1 MKVLV
6 TGAAGHVATLAMPGL
21 QHHELRLVDLRQPA
35 ALPKGA
41 SFQALSLLQASDAE
55 LAALFRGVEAVVHS
69 AYIPSAER
77 DVYSVSP
84 PQIER
89 FDAEFDNI
97 RMANRVYRCALEAG
111 VRRVVVV
118 SSNHAADWYEH
129 NEVHSRRRE
138 TVYPTDYPLAD
149 NFYGWSKASY
159 ELLAYPYACGTFGRR
174 MEFVMLR
181 IGSPY
186 PIDVSRYEPDAAPAP
201 SSLPRP
207 RGKAAFKRALGA
219 WLSDARLR
227 AALWLR
233 ARCEAGAARRCRA
246 LGGGLRDF
254 RQHAGVLVAR
264 VGPPGAGLL
273 ATRRFRSG
281 PCRRRAPVV
290 GCQGKRQCRP
300 PGTHANH
307 EHAPRMTCFLPP
319 HSHPSVSSQ
328 GSSMLR
334 RFLLSALVLAA
345 GALALPALAAYP
357 EKPIRLIVPS
367 APGGAPDAL
376 MRALAQQLSQQMGVP
391 IVIDNKPG
399 GSYTIGT
406 MELVHAAPDGY
417 TLAYGN
423 VVSLATNRSLLP
435 NVPYDVDRDLTLVS
449 NALKLSNL
457 MIVNNSLPVK
467 SVAEL
472 IDYAKK
478 NPGKLAFG
486 SDGNGT
492 TAHLGVELFKAMTGV
507 HMLHVPY
514 RAATSAMTDL
524 MGGGLQL
531 MMVNT
536 PVSGPPAQAGRVRAI
551 GISSPQ
557 RSPTYPDVPA
567 IAETVP
573 GFEVTAWGGIIGPA
587 NLPKDI
593 VAKLNAEIRTA
604 LASPAV
610 RERFKTLGAD
620 PDPSTPEEFLAAIA
634 PRDRQVG
641 QDRQVLRR
649 QDRLRKQP

>member
-1 MKVLV
+1 
-6 TGAAGHVATLAMPGL
+6 
-21 QHHELRLVDLRQPA
+21 
-35 ALPKGA
+35 
-41 SFQALSLLQASDAE
+41 
-55 LAALFRGVEAVVHS
+55 
-69 AYIPSAER
+69 
-77 DVYSVSP
+77 
-84 PQIER
+84 
-89 FDAEFDNI
+89 
-97 RMANRVYRCALEAG
+97 
-111 VRRVVVV
+111 
-118 SSNHAADWYEH
+118 
-129 NEVHSRRRE
+129 
-138 TVYPTDYPLAD
+138 
-149 NFYGWSKASY
+149 
-159 ELLAYPYACGTFGRR
+159 
-174 MEFVMLR
+174 
-181 IGSPY
+181 
-186 PIDVSRYEPDAAPAP
+186 
-201 SSLPRP
+201 
-207 RGKAAFKRALGA
+207 
-219 WLSDARLR
+219 
-227 AALWLR
+227 
-233 ARCEAGAARRCRA
+233 
-246 LGGGLRDF
+246 
-254 RQHAGVLVAR
+254 
-264 VGPPGAGLL
+264 
-273 ATRRFRSG
+273 
-281 PCRRRAPVV
+281 
-290 GCQGKRQCRP
+290 
-300 PGTHANH
+300 
-307 EHAPRMTCFLPP
+307 
-319 HSHPSVSSQ
+319 
-328 GSSMLR
+328 MLR
-334 RFLLSALVLAA
+334 RFLLIALALAA

-435 NVPYDVDRDLTLVS
+435 NVPYDVDKDLTLIS

-457 MIVNNSLPVK
+457 MIVNNDLPVK
-467 SVAEL
+467 SVSEL
-472 IDYAKK
+472 IAYAKK

-524 MGGGLQL
+524 IGGGLQL

-620 PDPSTPEEFLAAIA
+620 PDPSTPEEFL
-634 PRDRQVG
+634 Q
-641 QDRQVLRR
+641 LSRR
-649 QDRLRKQP
+649 ETAKWARIVKFSGAKID